1 MLPYKVKVGEKTLTS
16 LRNTQKYVILANN
29 TCKFIYTE
37 TKLGPK
43 FNIKYKISKKH
54 KHDLIYKAQC
64 PYLNCDETFVGEI
77 SSGST
82 SSIFHPHAAKKILQ
96 FFRSKSYL
104 WPHIQRN
111 FRFSRKACIR
121 RIPNLHSAI
130 FLLFDTFCGLV
141 ESQLSMHQKLF
152 PGSRLKISYQTPPLV
167 PLFSVLFGFLF
178 SLV

>member
-1 MLPYKVKVGEKTLTS
+1 MLTYKVKVGEKTLTS

-64 PYLNCDETFVGEI
+64 PYLNCDETFIGEI

-82 SSIFHPHAAKKILQ
+82 SSIFHPHAAFFIHTQQKKCNFSEANLICGPICREFFVFQEKHAFVEFQTFIRQ
-96 FFRSKSYL
+96 FPSF
-104 WPHIQRN
+104 
-111 FRFSRKACIR
+111 
-121 RIPNLHSAI
+121 
-130 FLLFDTFCGLV
+130 
-141 ESQLSMHQKLF
+141 
-152 PGSRLKISYQTPPLV
+152 
-167 PLFSVLFGFLF
+167 
-178 SLV
+178 